1 MITVSRATKKDL
13 NGWRV
18 KEWNKVDLVH
28 YGRSVK
34 WKERKFMFKASENR
48 KLVGFIAGKH
58 EGGVLFISQI
68 TTAERTRGKGTGT
81 MLVNRVEEYGKKHG
95 AHKIWLITGKK
106 WSENAFFQKVGFKK
120 IGFLPDFHFHEDFV
134 IYTKEIK

>member
-18 KEWNKVDLVH
+18 KEWDKVDLVH

-34 WKERKFMFKASENR
+34 WNEQEFMFKASEGG
-48 KLVGFIAGKH
+48 KLVGFITGKH
-58 EGGVLFISQI
+58 EGGVLYISQI
-68 TTAERTRGKGTGT
+68 ITTENNRSKGIGT
-81 MLVNRVEEYGKKHG
+81 MLVNRAEEYGKKHG
-95 AHKIWLITGKK
+95 AHKMWLITGKK